1 MIQNRIFLYIALP
14 LIGVVL
20 GVAVNISTPGA
31 VYAERIP
38 FAIQN
43 TTQSTSAELVDGLF
57 QVAVLLPQRDD
68 GKFYNGQI
76 TFTASVP
83 VEVNIL
89 QPAVVGNTTGAEP
102 LSVPGLNGT
111 ITALDFDEPKRF
123 NSVAFTGSE
132 VILMQRSNQPF
143 SVSYSIVGEAL
154 DPEPLP

>member
-1 MIQNRIFLYIALP
+1 MIQNRRFIYVTLSLVR
-14 LIGVVL
+14 VVL
-20 GVAVNISTPGA
+20 PVAANISTPSA

-43 TTQSTSAELVDGLF
+43 VTQSTPADLAGGLF
-57 QVAVLLPQRDD
+57 QIATVLPQRED

-89 QPAVVGNTTGAEP
+89 QPTVGNVSGAQP
-102 LSVPGLNGT
+102 LSVQGLNAT
-111 ITALDFDEPKRF
+111 IASLYFGEPRQF
-123 NSVAFTGSE
+123 NSLTFTGSE
-132 VILMQRSNQPF
+132 VTLIHRSPQPF
-143 SVSYSIVGEAL
+143 IVSYSVVGEAL